1 MSRGWSAAPVPGE
14 WERSTHGWSEG
25 AFLAFPGRT
34 SFCPRSVP
42 PLSPGVGMVRP
53 TLLAFPPLLPSGPV
67 VPPPSWHVRLRKDPN
82 PSFGGPGQGD
92 APAVVCETYP
102 ALLPSLLGRG
112 ALRRAEAGLTPVGP
126 GEEEQAGR
134 PATSPGRAVP
144 PRQGGQGLVTAGLRH
159 CPGRGAERAGQLPG
173 AGRGGAGRAERGAD
187 GTTGAGWG
195 GNGTGAT
202 MAR

>member
-1 MSRGWSAAPVPGE
+1 MA
-14 WERSTHGWSEG
+14 
-25 AFLAFPGRT
+25 
-34 SFCPRSVP
+34 
-42 PLSPGVGMVRP
+42 
-53 TLLAFPPLLPSGPV
+53 
-67 VPPPSWHVRLRKDPN
+67 
-82 PSFGGPGQGD
+82 
-92 APAVVCETYP
+92 
-102 ALLPSLLGRG
+102 
-112 ALRRAEAGLTPVGP
+112 PVGP

-144 PRQGGQGLVTAGLRH
+144 PRQGGKGLVTAGLRH
-159 CPGRGAERAGQLPG
+159 CPGRGAERAGRLPG